1 MPVVILTKLPIELT
15 TYVNVTLFKKTF
27 KCNSL
32 TMWLS
37 IFKTAALHWL
47 CHVPLFCLHGIR
59 LIATNSRS
67 VQSHRLTVD
76 LILYVVNATVITRA
90 WCVWR
95 SRLAGKI
102 CPSVD
107 PRRRP
112 WSIRR
117 SRGSGRAVRGADR
130 HETPGWIVQLR
141 AHKLPLKSP
150 RPEKIPAFERRVTY

>member
-76 LILYVVNATVITRA
+76 PN
-90 WCVWR
+90 
-95 SRLAGKI
+95 
-102 CPSVD
+102 P
-107 PRRRP
+107 
-112 WSIRR
+112 IRR
-117 SRGSGRAVRGADR
+117 KRDSNHQSMMCV
-130 HETPGWIVQLR
+130 
-141 AHKLPLKSP
+141 KK
-150 RPEKIPAFERRVTY
+150 PACR